1 MIWAVD
7 NLADKRDYYEVLGLE
22 KGASESDIKRAYR
35 KMAKKYHPDNN
46 PGDKTAEAKMKEVNE
61 AYEVL
66 GDADKR
72 AKYDQFG
79 HAAFDQSAGG
89 AGGYGGFGGGMDFD
103 MGDIFNM
110 FGFGGGASSARRNG
124 PQRGQDV
131 GVTIQI
137 SFEEAIFGTKKEIQ
151 INVTDKC
158 DTCGGTGAKPG
169 THAETCKKCNGTG
182 QERVVQQSIFGAM
195 QTVRTCSACHGTG
208 KIIKDPCTTCHGSGR
223 VRKSKKFEVNIPK
236 GIDHGQTI
244 RLAGKGEAGVNG
256 GPNGDLMVTV
266 YVKPDSYFVR
276 KGMDIYCDV
285 PITFVQAALGDEIT
299 VKTIDGEQK
308 ITVKPG
314 TQPDTIVTIR
324 GVGVPNLRNPNQRGS
339 QIMKLKVKIPTE
351 LTSKQKDLL
360 KEFYGTPTGEV
371 NEEKKGF
378 WQKVKDKLED

>member
-46 PGDKTAEAKMKEVNE
+46 PGDKAAEAKMKEVNE

-137 SFEEAIFGTKKEIQ
+137 SFEE
-151 INVTDKC
+151 INVIL
-158 DTCGGTGAKPG
+158 AAVQVQNLVLMPKP
-169 THAETCKKCNGTG
+169 
-182 QERVVQQSIFGAM
+182 V
-195 QTVRTCSACHGTG
+195 
-208 KIIKDPCTTCHGSGR
+208 
-223 VRKSKKFEVNIPK
+223 KS
-236 GIDHGQTI
+236 
-244 RLAGKGEAGVNG
+244 
-256 GPNGDLMVTV
+256 VTV
-266 YVKPDSYFVR
+266 QDR
-276 KGMDIYCDV
+276 KEL
-285 PITFVQAALGDEIT
+285 FSSLFSALCR
-299 VKTIDGEQK
+299 Q
-308 ITVKPG
+308 
-314 TQPDTIVTIR
+314 
-324 GVGVPNLRNPNQRGS
+324 
-339 QIMKLKVKIPTE
+339 
-351 LTSKQKDLL
+351 
-360 KEFYGTPTGEV
+360 
-371 NEEKKGF
+371 
-378 WQKVKDKLED
+378 